1 MTLEVQHAL
10 AALFRTAEEFDG
22 LAIHA
27 SSDEK
32 EIPGDQS
39 AIVIICDAA
48 ESPVAGLYRA
58 TVQIVLS
65 TPCLLQD
72 GLEAHR
78 TLASVLRQQLGDLAQ
93 LSNHLPE
100 TLAYSGR
107 HLTSWADSREDERWT
122 TTAELVV
129 GVREI

>member
-1 MTLEVQHAL
+1 MTLEIQHAL
-10 AALFRTAEEFDG
+10 AALFRTAEAFDG

-27 SSDEK
+27 SSDDQ

-39 AIVIICDAA
+39 ALVVACDTA

-58 TVQIVLS
+58 TVQITLS
-65 TPCLLQD
+65 TPCILQD

-78 TLASVLRQQLGDLAQ
+78 ALATVLRQQLGDLAR
-93 LSNHLPE
+93 LSTHLPE

-107 HLTSWADSREDERWT
+107 HLSQWNDSREDDRWL
-122 TTAELVV
+122 TTAELAV

>member
-1 MTLEVQHAL
+1 MTLEVQHAI
-10 AALFRTAEEFDG
+10 AALFRSADEFEG
-22 LAIHA
+22 IAIHA

-39 AIVIICDAA
+39 ALVIVCDTA

-72 GLEAHR
+72 GLETHR
-78 TLASVLRQQLGDLAQ
+78 TLASVLRHQLGDLAQ
-93 LSNHLPE
+93 LSEHLPE
-100 TLAYSGR
+100 TLAYGGR
-107 HLTSWADSREDERWT
+107 HLSSWADSREDERWL
-122 TTAELVV
+122 TTAELIL
-129 GVREI
+129 GIREI

>member
-1 MTLEVQHAL
+1 MTLEVQHAI
-10 AALFRTAEEFDG
+10 AELFRTADEFDG
-22 LAIHA
+22 IAIHA
-27 SSDEK
+27 SSDDK
-32 EIPGDQS
+32 EIPGDQP
-39 AIVIICDAA
+39 ALVVVCDNA

-58 TVQIVLS
+58 TVQITLS

-72 GLEAHR
+72 GLETHR
-78 TLASVLRQQLGDLAQ
+78 TLASVLRQHLGDLAQ
-93 LSNHLPE
+93 LSTHLPA

-107 HLTSWADSREDERWT
+107 HLSSWADSREDERWT

>member
-10 AALFRTAEEFDG
+10 ASLFRAADEFEG
-22 LAIHA
+22 IAIHA
-27 SSDEK
+27 SSDDK
-32 EIPGDQS
+32 EIPGDGS
-39 AIVIICDAA
+39 AIVVACDTA

-72 GLEAHR
+72 GLETHR

-93 LSNHLPE
+93 LSEHLPE

-107 HLTSWADSREDERWT
+107 HLSSWADSREDERWI